1 MCAESFCKNFH
12 LDDSGISLPAFP
24 ARIKLKMHNISITL
38 QLIEKVIIYLDLP
51 KGSGTLYIPLVVLRK
66 YESELSYILAELFSM
81 GLWESF
87 FPVFQEKLIR
97 QIIHK
102 MDQVKSMKDSL

>member
-38 QLIEKVIIYLDLP
+38 KLIEKVIINLDLS
-51 KGSGTLYIPLVVLRK
+51 KGSGTLYIPLVVRRK

-81 GLWESF
+81 GLWEFNKTNYSKNG
-87 FPVFQEKLIR
+87 PSKIYER
-97 QIIHK
+97 QLLGGMIYL
-102 MDQVKSMKDSL
+102 ST